1 MPFIIKETDDLT
13 QKGTNTSFEYLLK
26 SAMNY
31 LDNENSNIVRWRSNI
46 DLRKINFMSL
56 DTAEKQKLI
65 ETHQVHPTDT
75 GSVEVQVAM
84 LSKRISKLSDHL
96 QGNIHDFASRQGLL
110 KMIGKRK
117 RLLSFIKDKNVQRY
131 QELVK
136 KIGIRGW
143 FQLMKKKQSKKKTQF
158 KKKKNYPEKTA
169 FANLEKASS
178 TATTPK
184 RSSTGIPK
192 YVADRMARRIFFT
205 AGIPTILG
213 MSVFVVS
220 YIIVTRNIAEIPP
233 SSTIAISALFFLL
246 GLAGLSFGIL
256 SASWDKE
263 PGSFFGIENIPMNIQ
278 RAKAAFK
285 PATQNFEDKS

>member
-1 MPFIIKETDDLT
+1 MTL
-13 QKGTNTSFEYLLK
+13 N
-26 SAMNY
+26 
-31 LDNENSNIVRWRSNI
+31 
-46 DLRKINFMSL
+46 
-56 DTAEKQKLI
+56 TAEKQKLI
-65 ETHQVHPTDT
+65 DTHQVHKTDT

-96 QGNIHDFASRQGLL
+96 QGNIHDFSSRQGLL

-117 RLLSFIKDKNVQRY
+117 RLLSYIKDKNVQRY
-131 QELVK
+131 QNLVK

-143 FQLMKKKQSKKKTQF
+143 FPSMKKKQSKKKIIN
-158 KKKKNYPEKTA
+158 KKRKNISETTA
-169 FANLEKASS
+169 FANLEKKSE
-178 TATTPK
+178 TVFTPRK
-184 RSSTGIPK
+184 TSTGIPK

-213 MSVFVVS
+213 MSVFVIS
-220 YIIVTRNIAEIPP
+220 YIIVTKNIAEIPP

-285 PATQNFEDKS
+285 PATQNFEENTWSRRLVILN

>member
-1 MPFIIKETDDLT
+1 
-13 QKGTNTSFEYLLK
+13 
-26 SAMNY
+26 
-31 LDNENSNIVRWRSNI
+31 
-46 DLRKINFMSL
+46 MSL

-75 GSVEVQVAM
+75 GSAEVQVAL

-96 QGNIHDFASRQGLL
+96 QGNIHDFSSRQGLL

-117 RLLSFIKDKNVQRY
+117 RLLSYIKDKNVQRY

-143 FQLMKKKQSKKKTQF
+143 PQLMKKKQSKKKTQF
-158 KKKKNYPEKTA
+158 KKKKNYSEKTA
-169 FANLEKASS
+169 FSNLEKASS
-178 TATTPK
+178 TVTTSK

-220 YIIVTRNIAEIPP
+220 YFIVTRNIAEIPP

-285 PATQNFEDKS
+285 PATQNFEENG